1 MYKSGNSKVHNIF
14 NYNVCCLNCFGY
26 FNQLFTFPC
35 KYLVFI
41 IMHFYIDFESIIVKI
56 SIFYNAIKFNLLNK
70 AIFLSSHIFI
80 LNFQLLIHLSHFP
93 IFSDLLNYLA
103 CHLKS
108 SQHEKSLSES
118 KTLNSHL
125 LSREVLLVK
134 SQIELWRKTSKVLRK
149 RKAIFYSHF
158 MVKGFLTLFD
168 VIFFSQIA

>member
-41 IMHFYIDFESIIVKI
+41 IKHFYIDFESIIVKI
-56 SIFYNAIKFNLLNK
+56 SIFYNAIKFNLK
-70 AIFLSSHIFI
+70 LSSYQAIVILI
-80 LNFQLLIHLSHFP
+80 LNFLLLIHFSHFP

-158 MVKGFLTLFD
+158 MVKGFLTLFY

>member
-41 IMHFYIDFESIIVKI
+41 IKHFYIDFESIIVKI
-56 SIFYNAIKFNLLNK
+56 SIFYNAIKFNLK
-70 AIFLSSHIFI
+70 LSSYQAIVILI
-80 LNFQLLIHLSHFP
+80 LNFLLLIHFSHFP

-134 SQIELWRKTSKVLRK
+134 SQIEL
-149 RKAIFYSHF
+149 
-158 MVKGFLTLFD
+158 
-168 VIFFSQIA
+168 